1 MTLSWRGGLSEILAG
16 WTVERDL
23 AGGRGIG
30 RSSRLVLMAGFGA
43 LDLIGK
49 MRRRMSISVGENKL
63 GKALMMVRER
73 LRKKA

>member
-1 MTLSWRGGLSEILAG
+1 
-16 WTVERDL
+16 
-23 AGGRGIG
+23 
-30 RSSRLVLMAGFGA
+30 MAGFGA